1 MVNSVKSWI
10 TRRPMCRA
18 ALRLLGV
25 IGTALVSKGATSIY
39 ILVAKILGTFLAAK
53 AAGECFD
60 QTEGTK
66 E

>member
-1 MVNSVKSWI
+1 MRQAVS
-10 TRRPMCRA
+10 
-18 ALRLLGV
+18 RLLGV